1 MSELSASP
9 DTRAALG
16 DQVSGAF
23 AGEAKYQSSKV
34 TEGQKAEVG
43 AAIDFRRAEEQLR
56 GLGEANPIVLSA
68 AVDVLRGMASFVEW
82 RGNRIGGRAVE
93 RARRGQVHEQKL
105 QEIKQQP
112 IEDAEKVRKAE
123 IANEVLRVLE
133 LPGGAYAEKGKQ
145 SLADSLKERWH
156 QHWADVDTRRAKRD
170 EASAEGYLAGAT
182 QLRTAATA
190 VEEGWRT
197 VFGRHGEGAEAAR
210 IDAETRKGEAAVA
223 ARAAQEAYDRVMA
236 QGPAEA
242 IAAREGIMRT
252 PPENLGEQKGIVDD
266 RTGNVV
272 KAATG

>member
-1 MSELSASP
+1 MAELSASP
-9 DTRAALG
+9 DARAALG

-23 AGEAKYQSSKV
+23 AGEAKYQSSK
-34 TEGQKAEVG
+34 TAEGQKAEVG

-56 GLGEANPIVLSA
+56 GLGEANPVVLAA
-68 AVDVLRGMASFVEW
+68 AVDVIRGMASFVEW

-93 RARRGQVHEQKL
+93 RSRRAQEHEQKL
-105 QEIKQQP
+105 QEIKQKP

-145 SLADSLKERWH
+145 SLTDSLRERWH
-156 QHWADVDTRRAKRD
+156 QHWADVDTRRSKRD
-170 EASAEGYLAGAT
+170 EVSAEGYLSG
-182 QLRTAATA
+182 AATLRAAAAA
-190 VEEGWRT
+190 VEDGWRT
-197 VFGRHGEGAEAAR
+197 VFGRHGEGLDAAR

-223 ARAAQEAYDRVMA
+223 ARAAQEAFDRVMA

-242 IAAREGIMRT
+242 IAAREEVMGI
-252 PPENLGEQKGIVDD
+252 PPERLAEQKQVVEE

>member
-1 MSELSASP
+1 MAGLNPSP
-9 DTRAALG
+9 DTQAALG

-34 TEGQKAEVG
+34 TEGQKAEIG
-43 AAIDFRRAEEQLR
+43 ADIDFRRAEEQLR
-56 GLGEANPIVLSA
+56 GLGEANPVVLDA
-68 AVDVLRGMASFVEW
+68 AVNVLRGMASFVEW
-82 RGNRIGGRAVE
+82 RGNRISGRAVE
-93 RARRGQVHEQKL
+93 RARRAQDHEQKL
-105 QEIKQQP
+105 AEIKQRP

-133 LPGGAYAEKGKQ
+133 LPGGAYAEVRGR
-145 SLADSLKERWH
+145 SFTDSLRGRWH

-170 EASAEGYLAGAT
+170 EASAEGYLGGAAK
-182 QLRTAATA
+182 LRAAALA

-197 VFGRHGEGAEAAR
+197 TFGKHGEGAEAAR
-210 IDAETRKGEAAVA
+210 VDAEARKGEAAVA
-223 ARAAQEAYDRVMA
+223 SRAAQEAYDRVMA

-242 IAAREGIMRT
+242 IAAREEIMRT
-252 PPENLGEQKGIVDD
+252 GPESLATQKGIVEE